1 MAWPAWAFARYLA
14 LVSASWAFRLASS
27 AMRACSSAG
36 PSLTGHSSH
45 SSRQGYRRVCTATGG
60 VPHTYG
66 CSAAAPSAA
75 SSRCTRRA
83 VWLALA
89 PVGWDAQSVIA
100 PFVRRP
106 IVHVVHS
113 LTASAADDVSTTD
126 YRTPGAEF
134 SAALGCLEA
143 SRRRHTAARVDRR
156 RSDRRRHALS
166 ASVNPVKR

>member
-1 MAWPAWAFARYLA
+1 M
-14 LVSASWAFRLASS
+14 
-27 AMRACSSAG
+27 
-36 PSLTGHSSH
+36 
-45 SSRQGYRRVCTATGG
+45 CTATGG

-75 SSRCTRRA
+75 SYRCTRRA

-100 PFVRRP
+100 PIERRP

-113 LTASAADDVSTTD
+113 LTASAADEVSTTD

-134 SAALGCLEA
+134 SAAFGCLEA
-143 SRRRHTAARVDRR
+143 SRRRHTAARWIEDAAIGGVTYSPRALI
-156 RSDRRRHALS
+156 RS
-166 ASVNPVKR
+166 SVNPVAEFGGLLIIEGVSIARTQRFGRPGWRRNATRAIGTPAD